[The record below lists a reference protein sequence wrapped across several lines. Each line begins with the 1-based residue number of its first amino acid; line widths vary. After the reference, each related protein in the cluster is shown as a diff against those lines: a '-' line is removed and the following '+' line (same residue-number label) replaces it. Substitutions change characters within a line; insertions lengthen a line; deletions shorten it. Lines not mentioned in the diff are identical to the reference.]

1 MIIRFLSMIT
11 ALTCITFG
19 FFALFT
25 IHLAS
30 SISELTLTGGTA
42 KTSFAL
48 ANAELISALLWI
60 AGVGSVFLCSILFS
74 RAIRDKL
81 HTLAEKLTP
90 GHLTNIQSADQETGS
105 FEKMLPLASSCGAQ
119 LETLQND
126 LKNSELRAAE
136 AHDEVMR
143 IRELFTQQAER
154 AEENRCHDFSNS
166 SDTLELVLS
175 RLESATKNLGE
186 LTGRAGKGATAQRE
200 SAGSAATA
208 MEEMNASIAEVAN
221 NAEIASKD
229 AHTAQTNALGG
240 EKEMQRTEESIGLV
254 KERTGALSEAMAE
267 LGDQATAIDQIM
279 TVISDIAD
287 QTNLLALNAAIE
299 AARAGEAGRGFAV
312 VADEVRKL
320 AEKTMSATKDVGA
333 QINAI
338 QNGVQAALTNTEQS
352 LELVNDAS
360 ERAQLAGQSMRMIVS
375 NTEAA
380 AKQIGYIAQATRE
393 QSTACELMSQTVEEV
408 NAISTTTAEDML
420 ASEEA
425 MQIMDKQ
432 VKELA
437 VMRQVFEQLGSG
449 QVQKVINTLTSSAD
463 ILSMQRNRQEK
474 ILHEAISKHSFLELL
489 YLTDAKGVQT
499 ISNIASPGMQSPD
512 DAKACGTNWSDRSWY
527 LEPLRYKSLYIT
539 KAYVSSASGNHC
551 ITVSKPFYDE
561 HGTLLGVLAADV
573 KL

>member
-1 MIIRFLSMIT
+1 MIVRFITMLT
-11 ALTCITFG
+11 ALTCILFG
-19 FFALFT
+19 LFALFT
-25 IHLAS
+25 FHLSSSMDTLAQKAATTQAS
-30 SISELTLTGGTA
+30 FVI
-42 KTSFAL
+42 
-48 ANAELISALLWI
+48 ANANLISGVLWV
-60 AGVGSVFLCSILFS
+60 AGMGSVILVSILFS
-74 RAIRDKL
+74 RALRSKL
-81 HTLAEKLTP
+81 QDLARQLAPEQTKKQLGTEAGFITVEKL
-90 GHLTNIQSADQETGS
+90 
-105 FEKMLPLASSCGAQ
+105 LAFTTSNGTQ
-119 LETLQND
+119 LEALQND
-126 LKNSELRAAE
+126 LQASELRTTE
-136 AHDEVMR
+136 ANEELLR
-143 IRELFTQQAER
+143 IREQFTQQAER

-166 SDTLELVLS
+166 SDTLGIVLN
-175 RLESATKNLGE
+175 RLENATQNLGE
-186 LTGRAGKGATAQRE
+186 LTGRAGKGAAAQRE

-221 NAEIASKD
+221 NAETASKD
-229 AHTAQTNALGG
+229 AHTAQSNALEG

-254 KERTGALSEAMAE
+254 KERTGALSNAMAV
-267 LGDQATAIDQIM
+267 LGEQATAIDQIM

-320 AEKTMSATKDVGA
+320 AEKTMIATKDVGA

-338 QNGVQAALTNTEQS
+338 QSGVQEALTNTDQS
-352 LELVNDAS
+352 LELVKDAS
-360 ERAQLAGQSMRMIVS
+360 ERAQLAAESMRMIVS

-408 NAISTTTAEDML
+408 NAISNSTAEDMH

-463 ILSMQRNRQEK
+463 ILSMQRDRQEK
-474 ILHEAISKHSFLELL
+474 ILHEVIDRHSFFELL
-489 YLTDAKGVQT
+489 YLTDAAGIQT
-499 ISNIASPGMQSPD
+499 ISNIAARGMQSKD
-512 DAKACGTNWSDRSWY
+512 DAEAFGMNWSDRSWY

-539 KAYVSSASGNHC
+539 KAYVSSASGKHC
-551 ITVSKPFYDE
+551 ITVSKPFYNE
-561 HGTLLGVLAADV
+561 QGALLGVLAADV